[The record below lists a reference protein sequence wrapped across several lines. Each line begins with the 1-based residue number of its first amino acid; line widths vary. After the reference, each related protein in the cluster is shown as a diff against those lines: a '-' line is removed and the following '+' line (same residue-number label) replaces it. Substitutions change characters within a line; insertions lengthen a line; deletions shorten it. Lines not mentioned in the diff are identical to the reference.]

1 MSRMLLPTELRRRKA
16 SPLWESNPRPLPYHG
31 SALPTELRGRQV
43 ESTERAPQH
52 DHRGS
57 RGYIFDVGLITR
69 FAERS
74 DAARICAI
82 YNHEVRTSLNTLDL
96 EERSVDEQV
105 NWISDRSGAHL
116 VLVAV
121 EAQRILGFAATSP
134 YRDRAAYRPT
144 VESSVYVATEEH
156 GKGIGAALMRDLL
169 LHTTQ
174 AGFHSVIARIQS
186 TNDVSRRLHEQLGF
200 RLIGTEVAVGRKF
213 GKWVDML
220 AFQKMLEVR

>member
-1 MSRMLLPTELRRRKA
+1 MSRMLSPTELRRRNP
-16 SPLWESNPRPLPYHG
+16 SPLWDSNPPPLPYHG
-31 SALPTELRGRQV
+31 SALPTELRGRCRY
-43 ESTERAPQH
+43 STEIAPRR
-52 DHRGS
+52 DHYGS
-57 RGYIFDVGLITR
+57 CGYILLVGVSTR

-74 DAARICAI
+74 DAVQICAI
-82 YNHEVRTSLNTLDL
+82 YNHEVRSSLNTLDL

-105 NWISDRSGAHL
+105 NWINDRSGAHL

-144 VESSVYVATEEH
+144 VESSVYVAQGSH
-156 GKGIGAALMRDLL
+156 GRGIGTALMRDLL

-186 TNDVSRRLHEQLGF
+186 TNEVSRRLHEQLGY

-213 GKWVDML
+213 GKWVDIL
-220 AFQKMLEVR
+220 SYQKMLDTR

>member
-1 MSRMLLPTELRRRKA
+1 MGLL
-16 SPLWESNPRPLPYHG
+16 
-31 SALPTELRGRQV
+31 
-43 ESTERAPQH
+43 
-52 DHRGS
+52 
-57 RGYIFDVGLITR
+57 TR

-74 DAARICAI
+74 DAAQICAI

-105 NWISDRSGAHL
+105 AWINDRSGAHL

-121 EAQRILGFAATSP
+121 EAQLIIGFAATSP

-144 VESSVYVATEEH
+144 VESSVYVAH
-156 GKGIGAALMRDLL
+156 GSHGRGVGSALMRDLL

-174 AGFHSVIARIQS
+174 AGFHSAIARIQS
-186 TNDVSRRLHEQLGF
+186 ANEVSRRLHEHLGY
-200 RLIGTEVAVGRKF
+200 RLIGTEIAVGRKF

-220 AFQKMLEVR
+220 SYQKMLEAR

>member
-1 MSRMLLPTELRRRKA
+1 MSRMLSPTELRRRKA

-31 SALPTELRGRQV
+31 SALPTELRGRQTK
-43 ESTERAPQH
+43 STETAPRSGH
-52 DHRGS
+52 GGFY
-57 RGYIFDVGLITR
+57 GYIFDVGLFTR
-69 FAERS
+69 FAEHS
-74 DAARICAI
+74 DARQICEI

-105 NWISDRSGAHL
+105 NWINDRSGAHL

-121 EAQRILGFAATSP
+121 DERRILGFAATSP

-144 VESSVYVATEEH
+144 VESSVYVAHDSH
-156 GKGIGAALMRDLL
+156 GRGVGTALMRDLL

-186 TNDVSRRLHEQLGF
+186 TNDVSRHLHERLGF
-200 RLIGTEVAVGRKF
+200 RLIGTEIAVGRKF
-213 GKWVDML
+213 GKWVDMNSY
-220 AFQKMLEVR
+220 QKMLETR